1 MKRVHTFVAV
11 IGIALAGTMAWWWQ
25 QRGPAPASAAV
36 PAGAAASTDATA
48 VEIGRVRRMRL
59 ADDAQAVGSLRAA
72 QTVVLRPEVAGRI
85 AGFGFRN
92 GERVRRGQLLVQL
105 DDTLQQAQLR
115 QAQAQAQI
123 ARTNLARSRELLAQG
138 FVSQSAVD
146 QNAATLDVAEAQVA
160 LARAEVQRMRLVAP
174 FDGTAGIRR
183 VDLGS
188 FVQAGADIVTLDD
201 LSSLSVDFTLP
212 ERYLPRLAAG
222 QAVALELDA
231 LPGQSFVGRIEALDT
246 QVDAEGRAVLVR
258 ARVADATARLK
269 PGMFARPRVVF
280 AVRED
285 ALVVPE
291 EALVPEGGR
300 QYVWKVVQADGPAR
314 AERVEA
320 RIGLRRPGVVE
331 LLGGVAEGDAV
342 VTAGHARLRGDK
354 PAVRAVELRPGA
366 ATPASAA
373 ASAAA

>member
-1 MKRVHTFVAV
+1 MAV
-11 IGIALAGTMAWWWQ
+11 LGIALAGGLAWWWQ
-25 QRGPAPASAAV
+25 QRGPAPAAAAA
-36 PAGAAASTDATA
+36 PAGAAATTDVAA

-59 ADDAQAVGSLRAA
+59 ADEAQAVGSLRAA

-85 AGFGFRN
+85 SAFGFRN

-138 FVSQSAVD
+138 FISESAVD

-160 LARAEVQRMRLVAP
+160 LARAEAQRMRLVAP

-183 VDLGS
+183 VDLGG

-246 QVDAEGRAVLVR
+246 QVEAEGRAVLVR
-258 ARVADATARLK
+258 ARVADAAARLK

-285 ALVVPE
+285 AIVVPE

-300 QYVWKVVQADGPAR
+300 QYVWKVVQADGGAR
-314 AERVEA
+314 AERIEA
-320 RIGLRRPGVVE
+320 RIGMRRPGVVE
-331 LLGGVAEGDAV
+331 LLGGVVEGDAV
-342 VTAGHARLRGDK
+342 VTAGHGRLHGER
-354 PAVRAVELRPGA
+354 PAVRVVELRSGGA
-366 ATPASAA
+366 APAAA

>member
-1 MKRVHTFVAV
+1 
-11 IGIALAGTMAWWWQ
+11 
-25 QRGPAPASAAV
+25 
-36 PAGAAASTDATA
+36 
-48 VEIGRVRRMRL
+48 
-59 ADDAQAVGSLRAA
+59 AVGSLRAA
-72 QTVVLRPEVAGRI
+72 QTVVLRPEVAGRV

-115 QAQAQAQI
+115 QAQAQAHI

-138 FVSQSAVD
+138 FISESAVD

-183 VDLGS
+183 VDLGG

-212 ERYLPRLAAG
+212 ERYLPRLAPG
-222 QAVALELDA
+222 QAVALDLDA

-258 ARVADATARLK
+258 ARVADA
-269 PGMFARPRVVF
+269 
-280 AVRED
+280 
-285 ALVVPE
+285 
-291 EALVPEGGR
+291 
-300 QYVWKVVQADGPAR
+300 
-314 AERVEA
+314 
-320 RIGLRRPGVVE
+320 
-331 LLGGVAEGDAV
+331 
-342 VTAGHARLRGDK
+342 
-354 PAVRAVELRPGA
+354 
-366 ATPASAA
+366 
-373 ASAAA
+373 

>member
-1 MKRVHTFVAV
+1 MKRVHTIVAV
-11 IGIALAGTMAWWWQ
+11 LGIALAGGLAWWWQ
-25 QRGPAPASAAV
+25 QRAPTAAAAPGP
-36 PAGAAASTDATA
+36 AAASSDAVA
-48 VEIGRVRRMRL
+48 VEIGRVRRARL
-59 ADDAQAVGSLRAA
+59 ADEAQAVGSLRAV

-92 GERVRRGQLLVQL
+92 GERVRQGQLLVQL
-105 DDTLQQAQLR
+105 DDTLQQARLR
-115 QAQAQAQI
+115 EAQAQAQI
-123 ARTNLARSRELLAQG
+123 ARTNLARSRELLAQS
-138 FVSQSAVD
+138 FISQSAVD

-183 VDLGS
+183 VDLGG

-201 LSSLSVDFTLP
+201 LSALSVDFTLP

-222 QAVALELDA
+222 QAVALDLDA
-231 LPGQSFVGRIEALDT
+231 LPGQSFEGRVEALDT
-246 QVDAEGRAVLVR
+246 QVEAEGRAVLVR
-258 ARVADATARLK
+258 ARVANAAARLK

-300 QYVWKVVQADGPAR
+300 QYVWKVVGAEGATPR

-354 PAVRAVELRPGA
+354 PVVRVVQLRSGAV
-366 ATPASAA
+366 PAAA